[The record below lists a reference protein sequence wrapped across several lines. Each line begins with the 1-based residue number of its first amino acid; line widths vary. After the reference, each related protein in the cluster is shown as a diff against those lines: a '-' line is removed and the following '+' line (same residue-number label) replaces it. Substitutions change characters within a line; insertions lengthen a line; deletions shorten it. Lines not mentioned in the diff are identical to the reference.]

1 MGLINGAR
9 RAPSPKAAERT
20 PLLQCQGRS
29 AAAPRASASTFAGS
43 SGPAGT
49 TQLPPTHRT
58 ASSASHSG
66 AVAALMPPVGQKPM
80 PPNGPVSA
88 LSAATPPLVD
98 AGKNLK
104 LVSPM
109 SRPAM
114 MFDALALRSEEH
126 TAEFP

>member
-58 ASSASHSG
+58 ASSASPSG
-66 AVAALMPPVGQKPM
+66 AVAALMPPVGPKPM
-80 PPNGPVSA
+80 PPNRPVSA
-88 LSAATPPLVD
+88 LSAATPPPVD
-98 AGKNLK
+98 AGNNLHP
-104 LVSPM
+104 L
-109 SRPAM
+109 RPLSTPTH
-114 MFDALALRSEEH
+114 MFAPFALPHRER
-126 TAEFP
+126 TPT

>member
-9 RAPSPKAAERT
+9 RAPSPKAAEHT

-58 ASSASHSG
+58 ASNASHSG
-66 AVAALMPPVGQKPM
+66 AVAALMPQAGQ
-80 PPNGPVSA
+80 
-88 LSAATPPLVD
+88 
-98 AGKNLK
+98 
-104 LVSPM
+104 
-109 SRPAM
+109 
-114 MFDALALRSEEH
+114 RSEEYTSELQLLMRNTDAVFSQKKKSQH
-126 TAEFP
+126 IDSPYYTIE